1 MLDWVWD
8 KEIDISLYL
17 VWLGQWGRLEIGV
30 FKQILSVGLLTT
42 ADRFRSKCFCG
53 EEGGDWLCAEGEAPY
68 KGEVFSWSKNRLCGS
83 SPWEIGETE
92 AECKPRRGACW
103 SQGLKGSVW
112 AWKSLEQGRAF
123 RAKKP
128 LVACCDPV
136 GDHLLSPLWPTVAWS
151 NQEVHSDLHS
161 QSPPY
166 RHTHQHS

>member
-8 KEIDISLYL
+8 KEIDMSLYL
-17 VWLGQWGRLEIGV
+17 VWLGQWGHLEIGV
-30 FKQILSVGLLTT
+30 FKQILSGGLLKQQIVLEANASVERREVTDPVQKVKHRT
-42 ADRFRSKCFCG
+42 RERSFRGPRTGSV
-53 EEGGDWLCAEGEAPY
+53 EVHLRNRGDWGWMQTL
-68 KGEVFSWSKNRLCGS
+68 
-83 SPWEIGETE
+83 
-92 AECKPRRGACW
+92 RGACW

-128 LVACCDPV
+128 LVVCCDPV
-136 GDHLLSPLWPTVAWS
+136 GDHLLGPLWPTVAS